1 MVLFLDALECRRFWN
16 GLKDT
21 GGDELPDSASLGRVA
36 VVRTRIE
43 ESEVPR
49 PARTGFFLKTVILN
63 QENQGRRRHYTH
75 SKSRIMPAEV
85 VYVSASLTKRR
96 MGQHR
101 NHSRFSCNEWELKK
115 NWHAMTITEIL
126 VRSPGPFDAELLCE
140 LTAVLCRHSP
150 AWDGTLKRPSPL
162 HLQRQSSTIT
172 RILHEARDS
181 DGRNL
186 RQRRMSSVI
195 RRRAKSCR
203 FRPNG
208 PTKCPKPFF
217 IRAFP
222 SGGETTDRFFYPS

>member
-21 GGDELPDSASLGRVA
+21 GGDELPDCASLGRVA

-49 PARTGFFLKTVILN
+49 PARTGDFPQNGDPQPRKPGETEALYALK
-63 QENQGRRRHYTH
+63 ESDYAGA
-75 SKSRIMPAEV
+75 SW
-85 VYVSASLTKRR
+85 YVSASLTKRR

-126 VRSPGPFDAELLCE
+126 VHSPGPFDAELLCE

-162 HLQRQSSTIT
+162 HL
-172 RILHEARDS
+172 
-181 DGRNL
+181 
-186 RQRRMSSVI
+186 
-195 RRRAKSCR
+195 AKAIVDDHPD
-203 FRPNG
+203 F
-208 PTKCPKPFF
+208 
-217 IRAFP
+217 A
-222 SGGETTDRFFYPS
+222 